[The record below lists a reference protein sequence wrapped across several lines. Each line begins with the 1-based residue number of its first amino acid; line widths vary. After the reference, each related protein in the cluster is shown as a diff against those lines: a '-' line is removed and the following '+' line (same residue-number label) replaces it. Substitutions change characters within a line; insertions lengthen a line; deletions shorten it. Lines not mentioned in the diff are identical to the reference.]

1 MLFQRL
7 ALVLAI
13 FCFVLPSAH
22 AVQREVNIA
31 ILSDAK
37 LERSNIDSA
46 DLKRE
51 ITSLLGREFKLSF
64 DERYRYGANFDE
76 TKIKVLSDKA
86 LKDDSV
92 DLIIAMGVVNAN
104 YFAGQMLNKPVIAP
118 FILDPELQGVKMVD
132 GKSGVKNFTYITQ
145 GGRPTEFIGQ
155 LQKITH
161 FSKTAVLAEDAVI
174 RSIPNLQNLLDRFE
188 DLGMQMEL
196 LPAGDSGLSALA
208 NIDKGDYDS
217 VLIVPIPRL
226 SLAEIKVIAEG
237 LIKRKLPSFTIN
249 GRAEVEQGLLAGY
262 ATDESNQRLVRRIAL
277 NVQRIVLG
285 EKPEDIPVLIKS
297 QSRIILNQATA
308 YALDRFPSFDIVD
321 QFVIINQGQ
330 QAKSRSL
337 NLKQAMQLAVQRS
350 LNVAVTAYQ
359 TEASQANL
367 SSYRARLFPDVDL
380 SANYQRVQDK
390 IASAGNPEERTQAK
404 LSLSQVLYSDEALGF
419 YATQKYQQLSQEQVL
434 EQQRLDA
441 ALNAATGYLNLL
453 KAREVERLQKENLE
467 RASRNLELAKVR
479 RDVGSAS
486 AGEVY
491 RWDAEIATNR
501 SNYAAARSQ
510 ANQLNVALLSLLN
523 YPQEEQLSLDPVT
536 VENSGFFFNDSRF
549 DSYVANPWSFR
560 KFHSFMVEE
569 AMLTSP
575 QLQQLNAQVAGQER
589 SLTTA
594 KRKHWAPLVTAN
606 ASLTD
611 VLDTSGQGSNSAQET
626 DSWVMGV
633 NASLPL
639 FSGGGDSAN
648 VSIQRETLL
657 AVRMQ
662 QHAARNS
669 IEQQVRTQLLA
680 SESSYPSMQYAA
692 NAAEASRKNLD
703 LVTDAYKR
711 GTVSIIGLV
720 DAQNSALSAEINGVN
735 AVYDFMINY
744 FNLERVVGRFDIL
757 SDNRDKEAWYQRI
770 ETFFNRSSPTEA
782 SE

>member
-1 MLFQRL
+1 MLLQRL
-7 ALVLAI
+7 ALLSAL
-13 FCFVLPSAH
+13 FCFVLSPAY
-22 AVQREVNIA
+22 AAKRGVNIA

-37 LERSNIDSA
+37 IERSNIDSTA
-46 DLKRE
+46 LKHE
-51 ITSLLGREFKLSF
+51 ISSLLEREFDLSF
-64 DERYRYGANFDE
+64 DERYRYGGDWDE
-76 TKIKVLSDKA
+76 VKIKALSDKA
-86 LKDDSV
+86 LNDKSI

-104 YFAGQMLNKPVIAP
+104 YFAGQELNKPVIAP

-132 GKSGVKNFTYITQ
+132 GRSGVKNFTYITQ
-145 GGRPTEFIGQ
+145 GGRPTEFIGK
-155 LQKITH
+155 LQQITH
-161 FSKTAVLAEDAVI
+161 FSKTAVLVEGAVMK
-174 RSIPNLQNLLDRFE
+174 SIPNLQKLLDRFK

-196 LPAGDSGLSALA
+196 VPAGNSGLSALA
-208 NIDKGDYDS
+208 NIDKADYDS
-217 VLIVPIPRL
+217 VLLAPIPRL

-237 LIKRKLPSFTIN
+237 LIQRKLPSFTIN

-297 QSRIILNQATA
+297 QARIILNQATA

-330 QAKSRSL
+330 NAKSRGLS
-337 NLKQAMQLAVQRS
+337 LKQAMQLAVQRS

-359 TEASQANL
+359 TEASRANL
-367 SSYRARLFPDVDL
+367 KSFRSRLLPDIDL
-380 SANYQRVQDK
+380 SANYQRLQNK
-390 IASAGNPEERTQAK
+390 IASVSNPEERTQAQ
-404 LSLSQVLYSDEALGF
+404 LSLTQVLYSDEALGF
-419 YATQKYQQLSQEQVL
+419 YASQKYQQLSQDEVL

-491 RWDAEIATNR
+491 RWDAEIATSR

-510 ANQLNVALLSLLN
+510 VGQLNVSLLSLLN
-523 YPQEEQLSLDPVT
+523 YPQDEQLALDPVT
-536 VENSGFFFNDSRF
+536 VESSGFFFNDQRF
-549 DSYVANPWSFR
+549 DAYVANPWSFR

-575 QLQQLNAQVAGQER
+575 QLQQLNAQVDGQER
-589 SLTTA
+589 ALTTA

-611 VLDTSGQGSNSAQET
+611 VLDTSGKGANTAQET
-626 DSWVMGV
+626 DSWAMGV
-633 NASLPL
+633 NASIPL

-648 VSIQRETLL
+648 VSIERETLL
-657 AVRMQ
+657 TVRMQ
-662 QHAARNS
+662 QRAARNS

-692 NAAEASRKNLD
+692 NAAEASRKNLN

-711 GTVSIIGLV
+711 GTVSIIDLV

-757 SDNRDKEAWYQRI
+757 SDTRDKEAWYQRI
-770 ETFFNRSSPTEA
+770 EKFFNSQKPN
-782 SE
+782 SEK

>member
-1 MLFQRL
+1 MLLQRL
-7 ALVLAI
+7 ALLSAL
-13 FCFVLPSAH
+13 FCFVLSPAY
-22 AVQREVNIA
+22 AAKRGVNIA

-37 LERSNIDSA
+37 IERSNIDSTA
-46 DLKRE
+46 LKHE
-51 ITSLLGREFKLSF
+51 ISSLLEREFDLSF
-64 DERYRYGANFDE
+64 DERYRYGGDWDE
-76 TKIKVLSDKA
+76 VKIKALSDKA
-86 LKDDSV
+86 LNDKSI

-104 YFAGQMLNKPVIAP
+104 YFAGQELNKPVIAP

-132 GKSGVKNFTYITQ
+132 GRSGVKNFTYITQ
-145 GGRPTEFIGQ
+145 GGRPTEFIGK
-155 LQKITH
+155 LQQITH
-161 FSKTAVLAEDAVI
+161 FSKTAVLVEGAVMK
-174 RSIPNLQNLLDRFE
+174 SIPNLQKLLDRFK

-196 LPAGDSGLSALA
+196 VPAGNSGLSALA
-208 NIDKGDYDS
+208 NIDKADYDS
-217 VLIVPIPRL
+217 VLLAPIPRL

-237 LIKRKLPSFTIN
+237 LIQRKLPSFTIN

-297 QSRIILNQATA
+297 QARIILNQATA

-330 QAKSRSL
+330 NAKSRGLS
-337 NLKQAMQLAVQRS
+337 LKQAMQLAVQRS

-359 TEASQANL
+359 TEASRANL
-367 SSYRARLFPDVDL
+367 KSFRSRLLPDIDL
-380 SANYQRVQDK
+380 SANYQRLQDK
-390 IASAGNPEERTQAK
+390 IASVSNPEERTQAQ
-404 LSLSQVLYSDEALGF
+404 LSLTQVLYSDEALGF
-419 YATQKYQQLSQEQVL
+419 YASQKYQQLSQDEVL

-491 RWDAEIATNR
+491 RWDAEIATSR

-510 ANQLNVALLSLLN
+510 VGQLNVSLLSLLN
-523 YPQEEQLSLDPVT
+523 YPQDEQLALDPVT
-536 VENSGFFFNDSRF
+536 VESSGFFFNDQRF
-549 DSYVANPWSFR
+549 DAYVANPWSFR

-575 QLQQLNAQVAGQER
+575 QLQQLNAQVDGQER
-589 SLTTA
+589 ALTTA

-611 VLDTSGQGSNSAQET
+611 VLDTSGKGANTAQET
-626 DSWVMGV
+626 DSWAMGV
-633 NASLPL
+633 NASIPL

-648 VSIQRETLL
+648 VSIERETLL

-662 QHAARNS
+662 QRAARNS

-692 NAAEASRKNLD
+692 NAAEASRKNLN

-711 GTVSIIGLV
+711 GTVSIIDLV

-757 SDNRDKEAWYQRI
+757 SDTRDKEAWYQRI
-770 ETFFNRSSPTEA
+770 EKFFNSQKPN
-782 SE
+782 SEK

>member
-1 MLFQRL
+1 MLLQRL
-7 ALVLAI
+7 ALLSAL
-13 FCFVLPSAH
+13 FCFVLSPAY
-22 AVQREVNIA
+22 AAKRGVNIA

-37 LERSNIDSA
+37 IERSNIDSTA
-46 DLKRE
+46 LKHE
-51 ITSLLGREFKLSF
+51 ISSLLEREFDLSF
-64 DERYRYGANFDE
+64 DERYRYGGDWDE
-76 TKIKVLSDKA
+76 VKIKALSDKA
-86 LKDDSV
+86 LNDKSI

-104 YFAGQMLNKPVIAP
+104 YFAGQELNKPVIAP

-132 GKSGVKNFTYITQ
+132 GRSGVKNFTYITQ
-145 GGRPTEFIGQ
+145 GGRPTEFIGK
-155 LQKITH
+155 LQQITH
-161 FSKTAVLAEDAVI
+161 FSKTAVLVEGAVMK
-174 RSIPNLQNLLDRFE
+174 SIPNLQKLLDRFK

-196 LPAGDSGLSALA
+196 VPAGHSGLSALA
-208 NIDKGDYDS
+208 NIDKADYDS
-217 VLIVPIPRL
+217 VLLAPIPRL

-237 LIKRKLPSFTIN
+237 LIQRKLPSFTIN

-297 QSRIILNQATA
+297 QARIILNQATA

-330 QAKSRSL
+330 NAKSRGLS
-337 NLKQAMQLAVQRS
+337 LKQAMQLAVQRS

-359 TEASQANL
+359 TEASRANL
-367 SSYRARLFPDVDL
+367 KSFRSRLLPDIDL
-380 SANYQRVQDK
+380 SANYQRLQNK
-390 IASAGNPEERTQAK
+390 IASVSNPEERTQAQ
-404 LSLSQVLYSDEALGF
+404 LSLTQVLYSDEALGF
-419 YATQKYQQLSQEQVL
+419 YASQKYQQLSQDEVL

-491 RWDAEIATNR
+491 RWDSEIATSR

-510 ANQLNVALLSLLN
+510 VGQLNVSLLSLLN
-523 YPQEEQLSLDPVT
+523 YPQDEQLALDPVT
-536 VENSGFFFNDSRF
+536 VESSGFFFNDQRF
-549 DSYVANPWSFR
+549 DAYVANPWSFR

-575 QLQQLNAQVAGQER
+575 QLQQLNAQVDGQER
-589 SLTTA
+589 ALTTA

-611 VLDTSGQGSNSAQET
+611 VLDTSGKGANTAQET
-626 DSWVMGV
+626 DSWAMGV
-633 NASLPL
+633 NASIPL

-648 VSIQRETLL
+648 VSIERETLL
-657 AVRMQ
+657 TVRMQ
-662 QHAARNS
+662 QRAARNS

-692 NAAEASRKNLD
+692 NAAEASRKNLN

-711 GTVSIIGLV
+711 GTVSIIDLV

-757 SDNRDKEAWYQRI
+757 SDTRDKEAWYQRI
-770 ETFFNRSSPTEA
+770 EKFFNSQKPN
-782 SE
+782 SEK